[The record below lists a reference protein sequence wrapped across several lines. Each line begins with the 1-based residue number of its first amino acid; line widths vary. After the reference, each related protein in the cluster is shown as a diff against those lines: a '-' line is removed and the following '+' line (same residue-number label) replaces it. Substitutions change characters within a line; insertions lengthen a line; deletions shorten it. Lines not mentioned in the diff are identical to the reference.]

1 MPMPPLLRQKVRR
14 LHDNFSDLADTKETV
29 FASGVMLS
37 DTDFRIFDAYANLT
51 GLDLALV
58 QNSYAYH
65 TRLDVPEKLQ
75 VGSIQVSFP
84 QSTLFNAR
92 LSFLNDS
99 LLKYPI

>member
-1 MPMPPLLRQKVRR
+1 
-14 LHDNFSDLADTKETV
+14 
-29 FASGVMLS
+29 MLS

-75 VGSIQVSFP
+75 VGSIQVSVSSLFIPWTRTDFDP
-84 QSTLFNAR
+84 QSLLFNSR
-92 LSFLNDS
+92 LIFLNDS

>member
-14 LHDNFSDLADTKETV
+14 LHADNFSDLADTKEIV

-75 VGSIQVSFP
+75 VGSIQVSFRSSP
-84 QSTLFNAR
+84 YSMFV
-92 LSFLNDS
+92 
-99 LLKYPI
+99 Y